1 MANLFYF
8 FLLAVTWAQ
17 RSSSTEAERNY
28 LYVDIKAPDVDKAGA
43 KLSITPTNVSFAG
56 YSKKGI
62 NYDVS
67 LDLYGEIDTEHTK
80 VNHNDR
86 EVELVL
92 RKKELKE
99 EYWPRLLK
107 STQKA
112 HFLKTDFDKVRFGLT
127 GRKSRKTC

>member
-1 MANLFYF
+1 M
-8 FLLAVTWAQ
+8 
-17 RSSSTEAERNY
+17 
-28 LYVDIKAPDVDKAGA
+28 
-43 KLSITPTNVSFAG
+43 SITPTNVSFAG

-127 GRKSRKTC
+127 GRKTRKTC